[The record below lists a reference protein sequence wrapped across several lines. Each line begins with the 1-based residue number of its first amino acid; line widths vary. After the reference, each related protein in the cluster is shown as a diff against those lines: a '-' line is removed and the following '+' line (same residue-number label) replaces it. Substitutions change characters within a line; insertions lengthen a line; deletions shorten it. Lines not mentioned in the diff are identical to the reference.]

1 MKKLFNSSGG
11 LVLLI
16 ALLLAAITL
25 VVSLFLSG
33 ANPAAN
39 LWGIVTTPFRSA
51 GTAVADW
58 AERTFTDH
66 YRAETLEEE
75 VDRLRKEL
83 AAAQREA
90 RVGQEAME
98 ENENLR
104 SLLGLRQKRSDLTE
118 LESATV
124 TARGLSNW
132 ESSFTI
138 SKGSNYGLAKDQ
150 CVIDAYGDLVGVVS
164 EVGYNW
170 ATVLTVVDTDIDMG
184 GKVSRPGGQAAAV
197 LEGDFALMTQGR
209 LKLSYLPEE
218 TLLRAGDLVLTSGR
232 GGIYPPDL
240 VVGSVESVQNDPSG
254 MTRYAVVVPQAD
266 LGALSQVFVIK
277 SFDIVE

>member
-104 SLLGLRQKRSDLTE
+104 SLLGLRQRRSDLTE
-118 LESATV
+118 LESVTV
-124 TARGLSNW
+124 TARSLSNW

-232 GGIYPPDL
+232 GGVYPPDL

-266 LGALSQVFVIK
+266 LGTLSQVFVIK

>member
-124 TARGLSNW
+124 TARSLSNW

-138 SKGSNYGLAKDQ
+138 SKGSNYGLAQDQ

-232 GGIYPPDL
+232 GGVYPPDL

-266 LGALSQVFVIK
+266 LGTLSQVFVIK